1 MKFVLTLNILSD
13 KELIGG
19 VGSHGR
25 HRAHSFQFNRV
36 CVCMKAE
43 LSRTVID
50 GVFFSINNGPIAV
63 NFNLI
68 TI

>member
-13 KELIGG
+13 KGSIGSSG
-19 VGSHGR
+19 KPWKSTQ
-25 HRAHSFQFNRV
+25 FQFHRV

-43 LSRTVID
+43 LRPALID
-50 GVFFSINNGPIAV
+50 AVFFSINNGPIAV